1 MHFQAAAIVHLVRL
15 DDAGAEMRFSEGND
29 GVGGSMRMLADRQD
43 EAFELLKEL
52 PGAKFR
58 ESVDVSVNLGVDP
71 RKSDQVVRSATV
83 LPHGTGKTVRVAV
96 FAQGTNADAAH
107 AAGAD
112 VVGFEDLAESVKAG
126 NLDFD
131 VVIAAPDAMRIVG
144 QLGKI
149 LGPRGLMPNPKVG
162 TVTPDVAG
170 AIRNAKAGQVRY
182 RTDKAGI
189 IHCTIGKLDFASDQL
204 RENLQALLHDLQKI
218 KPATSKGVYIR
229 RVTVSTTMGP
239 GLAVDQTTLS
249 F

>member
-1 MHFQAAAIVHLVRL
+1 MAKLSKRMKAIRAKV
-15 DDAGAEMRFSEGND
+15 APARFYP
-29 GVGGSMRMLADRQD
+29 VD
-43 EAFELLKEL
+43 EAFNLLKEL
-52 PGAKFR
+52 SSAKFR
-58 ESVDVSVNLGVDP
+58 EAVDVAVNLGVDP

-96 FAQGTNADAAH
+96 FAQGANADAAR

-126 NLDFD
+126 QFDFD
-131 VVIAAPDAMRIVG
+131 VVIASPDAMRLVG

-162 TVTPDVAG
+162 TVTPDVVG

-189 IHCTIGKLDFASDQL
+189 IHCTLGKVDFTATQL
-204 RENLQALLHDLQKI
+204 RENLQALLHDLQKA
-218 KPATSKGVYIR
+218 KPSTSKGVYMR

-239 GLAVDQTTLS
+239 GLAVDQATLS

>member
-1 MHFQAAAIVHLVRL
+1 MAKLSKRMQAIRAKLTPGKFYPV
-15 DDAGAEMRFSEGND
+15 E
-29 GVGGSMRMLADRQD
+29 
-43 EAFELLKEL
+43 EALGLLKEL
-52 PGAKFR
+52 SGVKFR
-58 ESVDVSVNLGVDP
+58 ESVDAAVNLGVDP

-96 FAQGTNADAAH
+96 FAQGANAEAAK

-131 VVIAAPDAMRIVG
+131 VVIASPDAMRVVG

-162 TVTPDVAG
+162 TVTPDVVG

-189 IHCTIGKLDFASDQL
+189 IHCTIGKVDFGPKQL
-204 RENLQALLHDLQKI
+204 QENLQALLHDLQKI

-239 GLAVDQTTLS
+239 GLAVDQATLS

>member
-1 MHFQAAAIVHLVRL
+1 MAKISKRLKAIHAKVTPGKFYPAE
-15 DDAGAEMRFSEGND
+15 DAFN
-29 GVGGSMRMLADRQD
+29 
-43 EAFELLKEL
+43 LLKEL
-52 PGAKFR
+52 ATAKFQ
-58 ESVDVSVNLGVDP
+58 ESVDVAVNLGVDP

-96 FAQGTNADAAH
+96 FAQGANADAARE
-107 AAGAD
+107 AGAD
-112 VVGFEDLAESVKAG
+112 IVGFEDLAESVKAG
-126 NLDFD
+126 QFDFD
-131 VVIAAPDAMRIVG
+131 VVIASPDAMRVVG

-162 TVTPDVAG
+162 TVTPDVVG

-189 IHCTIGKLDFASDQL
+189 IHCTLGKVSFTPIQL
-204 RENLQALLHDLQKI
+204 QENLQALLHDLQKA
-218 KPATSKGVYIR
+218 KPSTSKGVYMR

-239 GLAVDQTTLS
+239 GLPVDQASLS

>member
-1 MHFQAAAIVHLVRL
+1 MAKISKRMQAIRTKLTPGKSHPI
-15 DDAGAEMRFSEGND
+15 E
-29 GVGGSMRMLADRQD
+29 
-43 EAFELLKEL
+43 EAFALLKEL

-58 ESVDVSVNLGVDP
+58 ESVDVAVNLGVDP

-96 FAQGTNADAAH
+96 FAQGVNADAAH

-131 VVIAAPDAMRIVG
+131 VVIAAPDAMRLVG

-189 IHCTIGKLDFASDQL
+189 IHCTIGKLEFASTQL
-204 RENLQALLHDLQKI
+204 QENLQALLHDLQKI
-218 KPATSKGVYIR
+218 KPATAKGIYIR
-229 RVTVSTTMGP
+229 RITVSTTMGP